1 MAEEK
6 ATVQNLSKLVITDSM
21 QQSHSIATDKSMQE
35 SHSYYDDDEEEDKTN
50 EDVSHPHLQQHLKHH
65 RRTKNLLALGTLK
78 PTQTPLN
85 LDFPIEYN
93 TDVYENKVPSRD
105 HSSSITKRWAEQCQ
119 NQQCCAEQDKPFTK
133 ENCLPLKRITAVLD
147 VYYKLTN
154 DKPKWDAI
162 STQIRRH
169 KDINDKY
176 GHQELFDDFSHIKLV
191 HIDSDNKKRRRDP
204 KHEPIVR
211 KLCEQFKKDFPCDMK
226 ECHAF
231 LNHYRDRGG
240 ETELPNTENTE
251 DTAFQQEFYKI
262 HSYFFHSTIQFGTC
276 ETCYHEQ
283 MEIDKLIKN
292 ATKNGSTRFSKSY
305 SIDSDEKEIPSEDDA
320 GAQYSYVGKKQD
332 DAWWKD
338 VKDTP
343 VDVDNRMGKEDR
355 DKIYANLVSQIGVF
369 RWQNPHGFNQRQSQ
383 AFLHHKPD
391 FKNIKEEVLGNDYC
405 KLSIDAWNQTL
416 RKSEIFDKSWA
427 GRQIRTKYRSFF
439 EDNIGGHFEKWESG
453 VRITIKEIVTLKLY
467 TDFDKLQF
475 QLKKCFRLETL
486 KDILGEDE
494 DEDENDNHFLKQLA
508 LQDEDVRNDLM
519 CRLQQFYHW
528 RGGLLIMLNKF
539 GKRFSD
545 EYIELYHGVNA
556 KMLIKPTISQAFNG
570 PLSTSSSY
578 HVARTFSTAK
588 GMVLKITSH
597 YPKANFCNAFDCG
610 LISDYPEEQEWLI
623 GFMYAR
629 VLKVTTRRLGPNVAD
644 LNQIWK
650 FVPPSSIAREM
661 FFAIHLFREQIFSMS
676 EHLERILNQ
685 FLKVNRY
692 ELCDKD
698 VIMMKK
704 YKAQNKDD
712 WGSKSEGCLPS
723 KICSLGA
730 RHRKFVAVHEPE
742 NDQDAKDFARIK
754 RIIQILWNKFQAFA
768 LEPNEGQRIKFDTIS
783 QRLKRFFMAKISDK
797 DSEWRVSFKE
807 IMKVF
812 KNAKEIRF
820 MNEYHLDQVVKDR
833 LEKQLKKPVP
843 KRDGI
848 VTAEEFDQLEGDAK
862 KKKFE
867 ELQNT
872 NTIEKISFLY
882 YDCDFDKDGIPKAL
896 DQKAFPH
903 ENIDLN
909 NQDTWSK
916 TTTLWQI
923 RDTVWVVKQTRLET
937 GYTVKIQIQKQ

>member
-6 ATVQNLSKLVITDSM
+6 ATFNLSNLVITN
-21 QQSHSIATDKSMQE
+21 SIQ
-35 SHSYYDDDEEEDKTN
+35 DEEEDKTN
-50 EDVSHPHLQQHLKHH
+50 EDNIQRHMLQRQDTH
-65 RRTKNLLALGTLK
+65 RRLDEGTLK
-78 PTQTPLN
+78 IPPTPLN
-85 LDFPIEYN
+85 RDFP
-93 TDVYENKVPSRD
+93 TDNDPSEPVADRIR
-105 HSSSITKRWAEQCQ
+105 SSSTQQRYTDYAQECQNEQC
-119 NQQCCAEQDKPFTK
+119 C
-133 ENCLPLKRITAVLD
+133 ENTPLTTDACLPLKRITAVLG
-147 VYYKLTN
+147 VYHTLTN
-154 DKPKWDAI
+154 DTSKWGAK
-162 STQIRRH
+162 STQEKIRSH
-169 KDINDKY
+169 PYINDNQY
-176 GHQELFDDFSHIKLV
+176 GHQQLFDDFSHLKLV
-191 HIDSDNKKRRRDP
+191 HIDPDNKKRWRDP
-204 KHEPIVR
+204 KDKPIVR

-305 SIDSDEKEIPSEDDA
+305 DIHSDEKEIPSEDDA

-486 KDILGEDE
+486 KDIVD
-494 DEDENDNHFLKQLA
+494 DYVTRLA

-588 GMVLKITSH
+588 GMVLQITSH
-597 YPKANFCNAFDCG
+597 YPRADFCNAFDCG

-650 FVPPSSIAREM
+650 FVPPSSIAREI
-661 FFAIHLFREQIFSMS
+661 FFAVHLFREQIFSMS

-692 ELCDKD
+692 ECCDPD
-698 VIMMKK
+698 VTDK
-704 YKAQNKDD
+704 YKDQNKDD
-712 WGSKSEGCLPS
+712 WEIKTGCLRDRLC
-723 KICSLGA
+723 KLCA
-730 RHRKFVAVHEPE
+730 RHKDFVEDPE
-742 NDQDAKDFARIK
+742 NQLEPKNDQQKKDFARLP
-754 RIIQILWNKFQAFA
+754 RVLQVLWNKFQTFA
-768 LEPNEGQRIKFDTIS
+768 LEPNESQKIKFDKIS
-783 QRLKRFFMAKISDK
+783 QRLKRFFMAKIGDK
-797 DSEWRVSFKE
+797 DSDWRVSFEE
-807 IMKVF
+807 IMKVY

-833 LEKQLKKPVP
+833 LEKQLKKQEREGFV
-843 KRDGI
+843 K
-848 VTAEEFDQLEGDAK
+848 AEDFDKLEGVTK

-882 YDCDFDKDGIPKAL
+882 YDCAFDENGIPKAL

-916 TTTLWQI
+916 TTQWKI
-923 RDTVWVVKQTRLET
+923 GDTVWIVKQTRLET
-937 GYTVKIQIQKQ
+937 GYTVKIQKQ

>member
-305 SIDSDEKEIPSEDDA
+305 DIHSDEKEIPSEDDA

-338 VKDTP
+338 VSTDK
-343 VDVDNRMGKEDR
+343 VDVKKRIS
-355 DKIYANLVSQIGVF
+355 DKDLNKFYTALVRQMGVF

-383 AFLHHKPD
+383 AFLHHKPV
-391 FKNIKEEVLGNDYC
+391 FKNTKQEVLNNKYC

-416 RKSEIFDKSWA
+416 RKSDIFYKSWA
-427 GRQIRTKYRSFF
+427 GHQIRTKYRSFF
-439 EDNIGGHFEKWESG
+439 EDNIGGHFEKWESN

-486 KDILGEDE
+486 KDILGENE
-494 DEDENDNHFLKQLA
+494 EENDHEFLARLA

-519 CRLQQFYHW
+519 CRLKQFYHW

-556 KMLIKPTISQAFNG
+556 KMLIRPSISQAFNG

-588 GMVLKITSH
+588 GMVLQITSH
-597 YPKANFCNAFDCG
+597 YPRADFCNAFDCG

-629 VLKVTTRRLGPNVAD
+629 VLEVTTRRLGSNVSD
-644 LNQIWK
+644 FHQVWK
-650 FVPPSSIAREM
+650 EVPASSIARQS
-661 FFAIHLFREQIFSMS
+661 FFAVHLFREQIFSMS

-692 ELCDKD
+692 ECCDPD
-698 VIMMKK
+698 VTDK
-704 YKAQNKDD
+704 YKDQNKDD
-712 WGSKSEGCLPS
+712 WEIKTGCLRDRLC
-723 KICSLGA
+723 KLCA
-730 RHRKFVAVHEPE
+730 RHKDFVEDPE
-742 NDQDAKDFARIK
+742 NQLEPKNDQQKKDFARLP
-754 RIIQILWNKFQAFA
+754 RVLQVLWNKFQTFA
-768 LEPNEGQRIKFDTIS
+768 LEPNESQKIKFDKIS
-783 QRLKRFFMAKISDK
+783 QRLKRFFMAKIGDK
-797 DSEWRVSFKE
+797 DSDWRVSFEE
-807 IMKVF
+807 IMKVY

-833 LEKQLKKPVP
+833 LEKQLKKQEREGFV
-843 KRDGI
+843 K
-848 VTAEEFDQLEGDAK
+848 AEDFDKLEGVTK

-882 YDCDFDKDGIPKAL
+882 YDCAFDENGIPKAL

-916 TTTLWQI
+916 TTQWKI
-923 RDTVWVVKQTRLET
+923 GDTVWIVKQTRLET
-937 GYTVKIQIQKQ
+937 GYTVKIQKQ

>member
-6 ATVQNLSKLVITDSM
+6 ATFNLSNLVITN
-21 QQSHSIATDKSMQE
+21 SIQ
-35 SHSYYDDDEEEDKTN
+35 DEEEDKTN
-50 EDVSHPHLQQHLKHH
+50 EDNIQRHMLQRQDTH
-65 RRTKNLLALGTLK
+65 RRLDEGTLK
-78 PTQTPLN
+78 IPPTPLN
-85 LDFPIEYN
+85 RDFP
-93 TDVYENKVPSRD
+93 TDNDPSEPVADRIR
-105 HSSSITKRWAEQCQ
+105 SSSTQQRYTDYAQECQNEQC
-119 NQQCCAEQDKPFTK
+119 C
-133 ENCLPLKRITAVLD
+133 ENTPLTTDACLPLKRITAVLG
-147 VYYKLTN
+147 VYHTLTN
-154 DKPKWDAI
+154 DTSKWGAK
-162 STQIRRH
+162 STQEKIRSH
-169 KDINDKY
+169 PYINDNQY
-176 GHQELFDDFSHIKLV
+176 GHQQLFDDFSHLKLV
-191 HIDSDNKKRRRDP
+191 HIDPDNKKRWRDP
-204 KHEPIVR
+204 KDKPIVR

-338 VKDTP
+338 VSTKE
-343 VDVDNRMGKEDR
+343 VDVTKRMGKKDR
-355 DKIYANLVSQIGVF
+355 DEIYANLVSQIGVF

-383 AFLHHKPD
+383 AFLHHKPV
-391 FKNIKEEVLGNDYC
+391 FKNTKQEVLNNKYC

-416 RKSEIFDKSWA
+416 RKSDIFYKSWA
-427 GRQIRTKYRSFF
+427 GHQIRTKYRSFF
-439 EDNIGGHFEKWESG
+439 EDNIGGHFEKWESN

-486 KDILGEDE
+486 KDILGENE
-494 DEDENDNHFLKQLA
+494 EENDHEFLARLA

-588 GMVLKITSH
+588 GMVLQITSH
-597 YPKANFCNAFDCG
+597 YPRADFCNAFDCG

-629 VLKVTTRRLGPNVAD
+629 VLKVTTRRLVPNVAD
-644 LNQIWK
+644 LNEIWTL
-650 FVPPSSIAREM
+650 VPPSSIAREI
-661 FFAIHLFREQIFSMS
+661 FFAVHLFREQIFSMS

-685 FLKVNRY
+685 FLKVNRF
-692 ELCDKD
+692 EVCDTAE
-698 VIMMKK
+698 MTK
-704 YKAQNKDD
+704 YKDQNLRD
-712 WGSKSEGCLPS
+712 WPTQSEGCLPS

-783 QRLKRFFMAKISDK
+783 QRLKRFFMEKIGDK

-820 MNEYHLDQVVKDR
+820 MNEYHLDGEVKDR
-833 LEKQLKKPVP
+833 LEKQLKKPTRDP
-843 KRDGI
+843 KEF
-848 VTAEEFDQLEGDAK
+848 VKAEEFDKLEGVAK
-862 KKKFE
+862 KKKK
-867 ELQNT
+867 N
-872 NTIEKISFLY
+872 
-882 YDCDFDKDGIPKAL
+882 
-896 DQKAFPH
+896 
-903 ENIDLN
+903 
-909 NQDTWSK
+909 
-916 TTTLWQI
+916 
-923 RDTVWVVKQTRLET
+923 
-937 GYTVKIQIQKQ
+937 

>member
-50 EDVSHPHLQQHLKHH
+50 EDSVHLRHMHHHQKRLDTGHLPK
-65 RRTKNLLALGTLK
+65 
-78 PTQTPLN
+78 QTSQLN
-85 LDFPIEYN
+85 LDFPIDSAPN
-93 TDVYENKVPSRD
+93 GPVADRIRSL
-105 HSSSITKRWAEQCQ
+105 SIKKRLDLYGEQCQ
-119 NQQCCAEQDKPFTK
+119 NQVCCAEEPFTN
-133 ENCLPLKRITAVLD
+133 ENCRPLKRIRAVLD
-147 VYYKLTN
+147 IYHKLTN
-154 DKPKWDAI
+154 DKSKWNAI
-162 STQIRRH
+162 STQKQIRSH
-169 KDINDKY
+169 KDINDDQY
-176 GHQELFDDFSHIKLV
+176 GHQQLFDDFSHLKLV
-191 HIDSDNKKRRRDP
+191 HIDPDNKKRWRDP
-204 KHEPIVR
+204 KDKPIVR

-305 SIDSDEKEIPSEDDA
+305 DIHSDEKEIPSEDDA

-588 GMVLKITSH
+588 GMVLQITSH
-597 YPKANFCNAFDCG
+597 YPRADFCNAFDCG

-629 VLKVTTRRLGPNVAD
+629 VLKVTTRRLVPNVAD
-644 LNQIWK
+644 LNEIWTL
-650 FVPPSSIAREM
+650 VPPSSIAREI
-661 FFAIHLFREQIFSMS
+661 FFAVHLFREQIFSMS

-685 FLKVNRY
+685 FLKVNRF
-692 ELCDKD
+692 EVCDTAE
-698 VIMMKK
+698 MTK
-704 YKAQNKDD
+704 YKDQNLRD
-712 WGSKSEGCLPS
+712 WPTQSEGCLPS

-783 QRLKRFFMAKISDK
+783 QRLKRFFMEKIGDK

-820 MNEYHLDQVVKDR
+820 MNEYHLDGEVKDR
-833 LEKQLKKPVP
+833 LEKQLKKPTRDP
-843 KRDGI
+843 KEF
-848 VTAEEFDQLEGDAK
+848 VKAEEFDKLEGVAK

-882 YDCDFDKDGIPKAL
+882 YDCAFDENGIPKAL

-916 TTTLWQI
+916 TTQWKI
-923 RDTVWVVKQTRLET
+923 GDTVWIVKQTRLET
-937 GYTVKIQIQKQ
+937 GYTVKIQKQ